1 MTSAETPDV
10 PDEPKDRVA
19 DSPAELDAT
28 PATNAAGPTLKEL
41 VAGEVDEA
49 DLPPN
54 AREAVA
60 KVAQAALQNI
70 NRQQN
75 QALIDAFQP
84 LERNAALRK
93 AALARNILGTFDTK
107 RLLGPMLEQLMPTID
122 PLNERIRAQLSASLP
137 ASPIAKQ
144 FETLQNVVK
153 NLLPKNA
160 FSKVN
165 VPQSVFKNLYGPEF
179 SGIASKLVNFQK
191 LFENVDWERITAG
204 WYPPNWDR
212 DRGIEQYATFIELA
226 ADEGLPMTWVP
237 NTELTYLLAEAAS
250 TEARAELLVQ
260 HSETIVDDCRTVL
273 SDFDDQSYIVE
284 QLRKTLGAFDA
295 GFHEAAQAHAASI
308 IDTALREIFIVPTR
322 WSYPSVKKLL
332 HTGEDWESTELRS
345 ARLLPTSVAL
355 LNLLEEFRT
364 DRGDPVPT
372 RPNRHAAAHAVHP
385 DQYTQVNAIKF
396 LMLATAVL
404 AEIAYDGWARVLDK
418 AA

>member
-1 MTSAETPDV
+1 M
-10 PDEPKDRVA
+10 
-19 DSPAELDAT
+19 LQQ
-28 PATNAAGPTLKEL
+28 LK
-41 VAGEVDEA
+41 
-49 DLPPN
+49 
-54 AREAVA
+54 
-60 KVAQAALQNI
+60 
-70 NRQQN
+70 
-75 QALIDAFQP
+75 
-84 LERNAALRK
+84 
-93 AALARNILGTFDTK
+93 
-107 RLLGPMLEQLMPTID
+107 PTID
-122 PLNERIRAQLSASLP
+122 PLSERIRAELTASLP
-137 ASPIAKQ
+137 ATQIAKQ
-144 FETLQNVVK
+144 FELLQSMVK
-153 NLLPKNA
+153 DVLPKGA
-160 FSKVN
+160 LGKVTL
-165 VPQSVFKNLYGPEF
+165 PPAVFKNLYGPEF
-179 SGIASKLVNFQK
+179 SGIASKLVNFQR

-237 NTELTYLLAEAAS
+237 NTQLTCLLAEAAS

-260 HSETIVDDCRTVL
+260 HSATIADDCRTVL
-273 SDFDDQSYIVE
+273 SDFDDRSYLVE

-308 IDTALREIFIVPTR
+308 IDTALREIFIGPKR

-355 LNLLEEFRT
+355 LNLLKEFWT

-372 RPNRHAAAHAVHP
+372 QPNRHAAAHAVHP
-385 DQYTQVNAIKF
+385 DQYHQVNAIKF

-404 AEIAYDGWARVLDK
+404 AEIECGGWARVLDE